1 MLNQCLTSWHLTD
14 TSTQK
19 RKLECWQLMCQF
31 PTWWSLDCVQFWAW
45 PTPYTRIYTQQ
56 RWTVTASFDSQHQLT
71 GSQSSTYWLISAFQL
86 TSLHGMAAPP
96 HLSPY
101 PNTLWNHEASISV
114 SLPYH
119 GASNIAEC
127 CTNLCHS
134 TALNSTSSNCWASLA
149 QTNIIDLSISTWPHW
164 IQWHQIWWQYN
175 WVTFWFVFALE
186 HCTAMHIMC
195 RCWSQQAQLSQRDQ
209 ATL

>member
-19 RKLECWQLMCQF
+19 RKLECWQLTCQF
-31 PTWWSLDCVQFWAW
+31 PTWWSLDRVQFWAW

-71 GSQSSTYWLISAFQL
+71 GSQSDTHWLISAFQL
-86 TSLHGMAAPP
+86 TSLRGMAAPP

-101 PNTLWNHEASISV
+101 PNTLWNHKGSISV
-114 SLPYH
+114 SLPNH

-127 CTNLCHS
+127 CTNLALSCHS

-149 QTNIIDLSISTWPHW
+149 QTNITNLSISAWPHW
-164 IQWHQIWWQYN
+164 IRWHQIWW
-175 WVTFWFVFALE
+175 
-186 HCTAMHIMC
+186 
-195 RCWSQQAQLSQRDQ
+195 
-209 ATL
+209 